1 MAQVVASRSVYGSLL
16 CPGSGHGASP
26 KERLGVLTRPRYP
39 FTDRVRP
46 RKHESRGT
54 TLVVEA
60 ARRSARVESAV
71 VLPVTPEDVPK
82 EEERVQY
89 VRGDMGNGGVWSK
102 PGARRKTK
110 IVCTIGPSTNTR
122 EMIWKLAEAGMNV
135 ARLNMSHGDHASHQK
150 VIDLVKEYNAQSR
163 DNPIAIMLDTKGPEV
178 RSGDLPQPINLA
190 PGQEFTFT
198 IRRGVGTENCVS
210 VNYDDFINDVDVGD
224 MLLVDDKDWDDI
236 KFGVENK
243 VDFYAVSFVKDAKV
257 VHELKDYLQSCAAD
271 IHVTVKIESADSIP
285 NLYSIISA
293 SDGAMVARG
302 DLGAELPI
310 EEVPL
315 LQEEIIRLCRS
326 MGKAVIVATNMLESM
341 IVHPTPT
348 RAEVSDIAIAVREGA
363 DAVMLSG
370 ETAHGKFPLKAVK
383 VMHTVALRT
392 EDTMVGGEKPANLG
406 QAFKKQSMVKEGEE
420 IALVQSGRQSIW
432 RSQSTH
438 NIQRAPLLRPPSLYP
453 SPGRGDRGHLSLLQR
468 PRSKLARLLF
478 LFEKVDYLQ
487 WLCTVIAFFF
497 VVILFQAF
505 LPGLIMEK
513 SGGSGIAVRS
523 PNRDFWEFEGLG
535 DLDFG
540 EGIRFEPTKLLERFR
555 KEREEANSSALALGR
570 PRQRLAV
577 RRPELALVVAD
588 LSPDAS
594 QLLMVT
600 LAVALKEIGYTIQVF
615 ALADGPVHAIWRN
628 IGVLV
633 TILHINDRSQLAVD
647 WLNYN
652 GVLVNSLEARVVVS
666 CLSQEPFRSLPV
678 IWTIPERALALRLA
692 GYASKG
698 QMQLISDWKQAF
710 SRATVV
716 VFPNYVLPMM
726 YSTLDFGNYFVIPGS
741 PSEAWEANILTSSR
755 NVHELRVE
763 KGYASEDF
771 IIAIVG
777 SQFTYTGSLLE
788 DALILKALVPLF
800 AAFPSD
806 SSTHSH
812 MKIVILNGNST
823 IMFKNS
829 LEDIALNLGYPKG
842 SVEQIIID
850 KDESSFLSMADIV
863 VYGSF
868 LEEQSFPP
876 ILIKAMCLG
885 KPVIAPDLLMIRKY
899 VNDRVNGYLFP
910 KENIGLLTETLFQV
924 ISGGK
929 LSRSAQNIALV
940 GKENA
945 TNLMVSEAIEGY
957 ASLLE
962 NVLQLPSEISSPKA
976 VAEIPEH
983 MKDWQWILFKD
994 LTDLKYMNG
1003 TSNGYRILDKL
1014 EEQWFAVSEALRR
1027 MYNIKHDIDSLPP
1040 MPADGDSWSVMHS
1053 WVLPSKSFLEFVM
1066 FSRMFVDALD
1076 SQMYDEHHRSG
1087 YCYLSLTKDRQC
1099 YSRVLELLVNVW
1111 AYHSARRM
1119 VYVNPE
1125 TGAMLE
1131 QHKFKSRRGHM
1142 WVRLQDL
1149 LVGRMNGKKGSC
1161 VKIDIDLP
1169 SKAISPEQLKKPG
1182 VGAADEF
1189 RPPGQWIRDVWRFA
1203 KDDPK
1208 RVIFALKVGLAV
1220 LLVSL
1225 LILFR
1230 APYDVFGTNI
1240 IWSILTVA
1248 IMFEYTV
1255 GATFNKG
1262 FNRALGSIAA
1272 GVFAITVMQVAT
1284 SSGHVAEPFV
1294 IGFSI
1299 FLIGTVTSFMKLWP
1313 SLTQYEYG
1321 FRVTLFTYCL
1331 IVVSGYRMG
1340 TPVKTA
1346 MDRLYSIAIGG
1357 LVAVLVNVL
1366 IYPIWAGEQLHKEL
1380 VNNFNTVAATL
1391 EECVKKY
1398 LEDDGTDRP
1407 EFDKTVMDDF
1417 ADEPAFRKCRTTL
1430 NSSAKLD
1437 SLANSAKWEPPHGRF
1452 RHFFYP
1458 WCEYVKVGAVLRH
1471 CAYEAPYNLRIA
1483 FQPEIQDSTNQAA
1496 ELLRSLGKDIS
1507 SMKRGVQTTLLK
1519 RLHSSTERLQRSID
1533 IHSYL
1538 LKTTHHEYSS
1548 PKPPSKPL
1556 DLPDPT
1562 QNPPPPTIHRAE
1574 SYHETMRK
1582 QQKRL
1587 YSWPSREVDEFGEEG
1602 GFGGGDGVEM
1612 IRRMRA
1618 LESTAAMSLATFTS
1632 LLIEF
1637 VARLDHLV
1645 DAVDKLAKMARFK
1658 EEEI

>member
-1 MAQVVASRSVYGSLL
+1 MGSLD
-16 CPGSGHGASP
+16 SG
-26 KERLGVLTRPRYP
+26 
-39 FTDRVRP
+39 
-46 RKHESRGT
+46 
-54 TLVVEA
+54 
-60 ARRSARVESAV
+60 
-71 VLPVTPEDVPK
+71 
-82 EEERVQY
+82 
-89 VRGDMGNGGVWSK
+89 
-102 PGARRKTK
+102 
-110 IVCTIGPSTNTR
+110 I
-122 EMIWKLAEAGMNV
+122 
-135 ARLNMSHGDHASHQK
+135 
-150 VIDLVKEYNAQSR
+150 
-163 DNPIAIMLDTKGPEV
+163 PIK
-178 RSGDLPQPINLA
+178 
-190 PGQEFTFT
+190 
-198 IRRGVGTENCVS
+198 
-210 VNYDDFINDVDVGD
+210 
-224 MLLVDDKDWDDI
+224 
-236 KFGVENK
+236 
-243 VDFYAVSFVKDAKV
+243 
-257 VHELKDYLQSCAAD
+257 
-271 IHVTVKIESADSIP
+271 
-285 NLYSIISA
+285 
-293 SDGAMVARG
+293 
-302 DLGAELPI
+302 
-310 EEVPL
+310 
-315 LQEEIIRLCRS
+315 
-326 MGKAVIVATNMLESM
+326 
-341 IVHPTPT
+341 
-348 RAEVSDIAIAVREGA
+348 
-363 DAVMLSG
+363 
-370 ETAHGKFPLKAVK
+370 
-383 VMHTVALRT
+383 
-392 EDTMVGGEKPANLG
+392 
-406 QAFKKQSMVKEGEE
+406 
-420 IALVQSGRQSIW
+420 
-432 RSQSTH
+432 
-438 NIQRAPLLRPPSLYP
+438 RAPLLRPPSLYP

-513 SGGSGIAVRS
+513 SGGSGIALRS
-523 PNRDFWEFEGLG
+523 PNRDFREFEGLG

-692 GYASKG
+692 GYASNG
-698 QMQLISDWKQAF
+698 QMQLISDWKQVF

-726 YSTLDFGNYFVIPGS
+726 YSTLDSGNYFVIPGS
-741 PSEAWEANILTSSR
+741 PSEAWEANILTSSH

-788 DALILKALVPLF
+788 DALILKALIPLF

-812 MKIVILNGNST
+812 MKIVILSGNST

-868 LEEQSFPP
+868 LEEQSFPS

-899 VNDRVNGYLFP
+899 VNDRVNGFLFP
-910 KENIGLLTETLFQV
+910 KENIGLLTETLFQI

-994 LTDLKYMNG
+994 VTDLKYMNG

-1014 EEQWFAVSEALRR
+1014 EEQWYRIHMDNSSNSTKIIDQVFSPADWEEEKFIEMENMMRRLAEEELKDRNDQPRGTWEDVYKSAKKADRAKNELHERDDRELERTGQPLCIYEPYFGEGAWPFLHNISLYRGIGLVSLSKKAESLLLDSVQARKHGDALYFWARMDKDKRNTLQHDFWSFCDAMNAGNCRFAVSEALRR
-1027 MYNIKHDIDSLPP
+1027 MYNIKPDIDSLPP

-1142 WVRLQDL
+1142 WVRWFSFATLKSMDEDLAEEYDSDNPNRRWLWPSTGETTFDL

-1169 SKAISPEQLKKPG
+1169 SKAIAPEQLKKPG
-1182 VGAADEF
+1182 VRAYDEF
-1189 RPPGQWIRDVWRFA
+1189 RPGQWIRDLWRFA

-1272 GVFAITVMQVAT
+1272 GVFAITVMQVAI

-1313 SLTQYEYG
+1313 TLTQYEYG

-1366 IYPIWAGEQLHKEL
+1366 IFPIWAGEQLHKEL
-1380 VNNFNTVAATL
+1380 VNNFNTVADTL

-1398 LEDDGTDRP
+1398 LQDDGTDRP

-1417 ADEPAFRKCRTTL
+1417 ADEPAFRKCRATL

-1483 FQPEIQDSTNQAA
+1483 FQPEIHDSTNQAA

-1507 SMKRGVQTTLLK
+1507 SMKRGLQTTLLK

-1538 LKTTHHEYSS
+1538 LTTTHHEYSS

-1587 YSWPSREVDEFGEEG
+1587 HSWPSREVDEFGEEG
-1602 GFGGGDGVEM
+1602 GFGGGDGGEM

-1645 DAVDKLAKMARFK
+1645 DAVDELAKMARFK